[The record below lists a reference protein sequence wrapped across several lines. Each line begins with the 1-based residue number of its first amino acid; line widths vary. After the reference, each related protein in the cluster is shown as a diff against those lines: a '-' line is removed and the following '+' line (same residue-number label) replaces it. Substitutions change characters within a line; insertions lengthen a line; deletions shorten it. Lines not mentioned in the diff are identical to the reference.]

1 MAGPGPS
8 HWSMPA
14 LAAGASLLMFFGPWI
29 IPVAGSLMSIWTPA
43 PILALYRRRGRSAGR
58 LALGLAVAGALGL
71 GALYSAS
78 TGGLYFLYYAAVALV
93 LGEAPGLGLS
103 EPRAVT
109 VAGFVAA
116 GLVGGLL
123 LGGGL
128 SGGQDLA
135 QAWDAQWQQE
145 LEALIG
151 GYQRLGLDAEQA
163 REAQRGLTEVGR
175 VLLRL
180 APGLLTA
187 GSLLLAWANLIL
199 ARRTSLAAGE
209 PPAGQVR
216 LSLFKLP
223 EQLVWVL
230 ILAGVVIWLGEG
242 WWYWGGVNALIVLGV
257 AYFFQG
263 LAVLV
268 YWLEKKNAPRLL
280 RLGVYALLAVEA
292 FLAILL
298 ALAGLFDIWF
308 NFRRLEKDTP
318 PA

>member
-1 MAGPGPS
+1 
-8 HWSMPA
+8 MPA

-29 IPVAGSLMSIWTPA
+29 IPVAGSLFSIWTPA
-43 PILALYRRRGRSAGR
+43 PILTLYRRRGRSAGR
-58 LALGLAVAGALGL
+58 LALGLALVGALGL
-71 GALYSAS
+71 GAVFSSA

-93 LGEAPGLGLS
+93 LGEAPGLGWS

-109 VAGFVAA
+109 MAGFVAA

-123 LGGGL
+123 LGGSL
-128 SGGQDLA
+128 SAGQDMAAL
-135 QAWDAQWQQE
+135 WDAQWQQE
-145 LEALIG
+145 LEALVG
-151 GYQRLGLDAEQA
+151 GYQRMGLDAEQA
-163 REAQRGLTEVGR
+163 REAQKGLVEAGR
-175 VLLRL
+175 LFLRL
-180 APGLLTA
+180 SPGLLVS
-187 GSLLLAWANLIL
+187 GSLLLAWANLVL

-209 PPAGQVR
+209 TAAEQAR

-223 EQLVWVL
+223 EPLVWVL
-230 ILAGVVIWLGEG
+230 ILAGGAAWAGEG
-242 WWYWGGVNALIVLGV
+242 WWFWGAVNVLMVLGV

-268 YWLEKKNAPRLL
+268 YWLEKKNAPRIL

-292 FLAILL
+292 FLAILV

-308 NFRRLEKDTP
+308 NFRRLEKTP

>member
-1 MAGPGPS
+1 
-8 HWSMPA
+8 MPA
-14 LAAGASLLMFFGPWI
+14 LAAGASLLMFFGPWL

-43 PILALYRRRGRSAGR
+43 PILALYRRRGPAAGR
-58 LALGLAVAGALGL
+58 LALGLAVIGALVL
-71 GALYSAS
+71 GALYSAA

-93 LGEAPGLGLS
+93 LGEAPGRGWS

-109 VAGFVAA
+109 AAGFVAA

-123 LGGGL
+123 LGGSL

-135 QAWDAQWQQE
+135 QAWDAQWRLE
-145 LEALIG
+145 LDSLLG

-163 REAQRGLTEVGR
+163 REAQQGLIQVGR
-175 VLLRL
+175 MLLRL
-180 APGLLTA
+180 APGLMVA
-187 GSLLLAWANLIL
+187 GSLLLAWANLVL
-199 ARRTSLAAGE
+199 ARRSALGAGE
-209 PPAGQVR
+209 PAEGQAR
-216 LSLFKLP
+216 LSLFTLP
-223 EQLVWVL
+223 EHLVWVL
-230 ILAGVVIWLGEG
+230 ILAGLAAWLGED
-242 WWYWGGVNALIVLGV
+242 WWFWGAVNVLLVLGV

-298 ALAGLFDIWF
+298 ALAGLFDMWF
-308 NFRRLEKDTP
+308 NFRRLEKNPP

>member
-1 MAGPGPS
+1 MAGPGLS
-8 HWSMPA
+8 HWSMPV
-14 LAAGASLLMFFGPWI
+14 LAAGASLLMFFGPWL
-29 IPVAGSLMSIWTPA
+29 IPVAGSLFSIWTPA
-43 PILALYRRRGRSAGR
+43 PILTLYRRRGRAAGR
-58 LALGLAVAGALGL
+58 LALGLAVVGALGW
-71 GALYSAS
+71 GAAYSSA

-109 VAGFVAA
+109 VAGFVSA

-123 LGGGL
+123 LGGAL

-135 QAWDAQWQQE
+135 AAWDAQWRHE
-145 LEALIG
+145 MEALVG

-163 REAQRGLTEVGR
+163 MLAQRGLAEAGR
-175 VLLRL
+175 MLLRL
-180 APGLLTA
+180 APGLLVA
-187 GSLLLAWANLIL
+187 GSLLLAWANLVL
-199 ARRTSLAAGE
+199 SRRTSLAAGE
-209 PPAGQVR
+209 PAEAQAR

-223 EQLVWVL
+223 ESLVWVL
-230 ILAGVVIWLGEG
+230 ILAGAVIWFGED
-242 WWYWGGVNALIVLGV
+242 WWFWGAVNVLLVLGV

-268 YWLEKKNAPRLL
+268 YWLEKKNAPRIL

-292 FLAILL
+292 FLAILV

-308 NFRRLEKDTP
+308 NFRRLEKTP